1 MHMSLERSRDVAAYN
16 DGIVNILHLL
26 PEDVRER
33 VNRERVEGA
42 LAGLTERERTA
53 IEMRFGLAGNEAATY
68 ESMGERLGMTSM
80 GAMKLFK
87 RSCRK
92 VVDRMRK
99 FD

>member
-1 MHMSLERSRDVAAYN
+1 MAAYN

-26 PEDVRER
+26 PEEVRER
-33 VNRERVEGA
+33 VNRKRVEGV
-42 LAGLTERERTA
+42 LASLTERERMA
-53 IEMRFGLAGNEAATY
+53 VEMRFGLSGNEVSTY

-99 FD
+99 LD

>member
-1 MHMSLERSRDVAAYN
+1 MMHMSLGRSRDVAAYN

-42 LAGLTERERTA
+42 LAGLTERERAA

-87 RSCRK
+87 RSCKK
-92 VVDRMRK
+92 VVDRMR
-99 FD
+99 